1 MKWEALGD
9 ITLLIVDD
17 DAFNRQLVVS
27 LLSKIPTINF
37 FKAEDGVEALDILT
51 KKSVDMILLDLHM
64 PKMNGYDTLKAIKR
78 EPNYDFIPIVIITT
92 DEEEM
97 NKLYSLG
104 ADDFISKPF
113 KLTELESRIYA
124 HIEKRQYRQKYNELS
139 KNRIQKTLIESTPE
153 EKNEETIEV
162 QQVEKIETVAKDQ
175 EAVYTLDVVESSQ
188 QEIFYAMAKLLSK
201 KDKRLESIQIVGTL
215 AKALSLLVGYD
226 KQQANSIYYA
236 TIIRNIGGVSLPNK
250 TPSSYELLGE
260 DRKIYHQCILLGYQL
275 VNNAI
280 DTEFI
285 QISKRVIAQHKE
297 HFDGS
302 GFPQKH
308 HGNQIHY
315 VAYIVAIVET
325 FDALLSEQGYYLEKI
340 QTPEET
346 YAVFKEQSG
355 QRFHP
360 KITKLFLAHFE
371 YFIQL
376 REKIIKQNLE
386 KEHLET

>member
-27 LLSKIPTINF
+27 LLSKIHTINF
-37 FKAEDGVEALDILT
+37 FEAEDGVEALDILT
-51 KKSVDMILLDLHM
+51 NKPIDMILLDLHM
-64 PKMNGYDTLKAIKR
+64 PKMDGYDTLKAIKQDA
-78 EPNYDFIPIVIITT
+78 NYDLIPIVIITT
-92 DEEEM
+92 DEQEM

-139 KNRIQKTLIESTPE
+139 KKRIDNTLIESTPKKKIE
-153 EKNEETIEV
+153 EK
-162 QQVEKIETVAKDQ
+162 QVEKVETK
-175 EAVYTLDVVESSQ
+175 EKTYTLDAIESSQ
-188 QEIFYAMAKLLSK
+188 QDIFYSMAKLLNK
-201 KDKRLESIQIVGTL
+201 KDKSSTNIQVVGTL

-226 KQQANSIYYA
+226 KKQANRIYYA
-236 TIIRNIGGVSLPNK
+236 SIIRNIGAISLPNK

-260 DRKIYHQCILLGYQL
+260 DRKIYQQCIVLGYQL
-275 VNNAI
+275 LNNAI

-285 QISKRVIAQHKE
+285 QISKQIIAQHKE

-302 GFPQKH
+302 GFPRKH
-308 HGNQIHY
+308 KEEQIHY
-315 VAYIVAIVET
+315 MAYIVSIVET
-325 FDALLSEQGYYLEKI
+325 FDALLSQEGYYNGKI
-340 QTPEET
+340 QTAEET
-346 YAVFKEQSG
+346 YALIKAQSAK
-355 QRFHP
+355 RFHP
-360 KITKLFLAHFE
+360 KISKLFLAHFE
-371 YFIQL
+371 YFIKL

>member
-37 FKAEDGVEALDILT
+37 FEAEDGIEALDILT

-64 PKMNGYDTLKAIKR
+64 PKMDGYDTLKAIKK
-78 EPNYDFIPIVIITT
+78 EPKYDFIPIVIITT
-92 DEEEM
+92 DEQEM

-139 KNRIQKTLIESTPE
+139 KNRIQKTLIESTP
-153 EKNEETIEV
+153 KDKIEETIEV
-162 QQVEKIETVAKDQ
+162 HKIETVETVSKA
-175 EAVYTLDVVESSQ
+175 EETAYTLDVVESSQ

-201 KDKRLESIQIVGTL
+201 KDEHIGSIQVVGIL
-215 AKALSLLVGYD
+215 AKALSLLVGYN

-236 TIIRNIGGVSLPNK
+236 TIIRNIGGVSLSTK

-260 DRKIYHQCILLGYQL
+260 DREIYHQCILLGYQL

-285 QISKRVIAQHKE
+285 QIAKRIIAQHKE
-297 HFDGS
+297 NFDGS
-302 GFPQKH
+302 GFPQQH
-308 HGNQIHY
+308 QGSQIHY
-315 VAYIVAIVET
+315 EAYIVAIAET
-325 FDALLSEQGYYLEKI
+325 FDAMLSQQGYYKQKI

-346 YAVFKEQSG
+346 YALFKAESG

-360 KITKLFLAHFE
+360 KITKLFLAHFD

>member
-9 ITLLIVDD
+9 IALLIVDD

-27 LLSKIPTINF
+27 LLAKISTINF
-37 FKAEDGVEALDILT
+37 FEAEDGVEALEVLKEKPI
-51 KKSVDMILLDLHM
+51 DMILLDLHM
-64 PKMNGYDTLKAIKR
+64 PNMDGYETLKEIKK
-78 EPNYDFIPIVIITT
+78 EPEYDFIPIVIITT
-92 DEEEM
+92 DEQEM

-139 KNRIQKTLIESTPE
+139 KDKIQKALIESTNKEKSE
-153 EKNEETIEV
+153 EGIEAH
-162 QQVEKIETVAKDQ
+162 QIEKLEIEKK
-175 EAVYTLDVVESSQ
+175 Q
-188 QEIFYAMAKLLSK
+188 QEIVYRLKEVEESQKEIFYTIAKLLNK
-201 KDKRLESIQIVGTL
+201 KETSLKNIQLVGTL
-215 AKALSLLVGYD
+215 AKALSLLVGCD
-226 KQQANSIYYA
+226 KQRANNIYYA
-236 TIIRNIGGVSLPNK
+236 TIIRNIGGVSLTHKIPLR
-250 TPSSYELLGE
+250 YELSKE
-260 DRKIYHQCILLGYQL
+260 DKEVYHQSIILGYQL

-280 DTEFI
+280 ETEFI
-285 QISKRVIAQHKE
+285 QIAKRVIAQHKE

-302 GFPQKH
+302 GFPQQQKEE
-308 HGNQIHY
+308 QIHY

-325 FDALLSEQGYYLEKI
+325 FDALLSEDGYYKEKI

-346 YAVFKEQSG
+346 YSILKEQSG

-360 KITKLFLAHFE
+360 KITKLFLAHFD

-376 REKIIKQNLE
+376 REKIIKQNLK
-386 KEHLET
+386 KENL

>member
-1 MKWEALGD
+1 MKWEALGN

-27 LLSKIPTINF
+27 LLAKIPTINF
-37 FKAEDGVEALDILT
+37 FEAEDGVEALDILT
-51 KKSVDMILLDLHM
+51 KKLVDMILLDLHM
-64 PKMNGYDTLKAIKR
+64 PKMNGYETLKAIKE
-78 EPNYDFIPIVIITT
+78 EPKYDFIPIVIITT
-92 DEEEM
+92 DEQEM

-139 KNRIQKTLIESTPE
+139 KNRIQKTLIESTTKEKIE
-153 EKNEETIEV
+153 EIIEVKQLEKVEIVAKKQEMVYTLETIE
-162 QQVEKIETVAKDQ
+162 A
-175 EAVYTLDVVESSQ
+175 SQ
-188 QEIFYAMAKLLSK
+188 KEIFYTIAKLLNK
-201 KDKRLESIQIVGTL
+201 KDERLESIQVVGTL

-226 KQQANSIYYA
+226 KQRASSIYYA

-250 TPSSYELLGE
+250 IPSGYDLLGE
-260 DRKIYHQCILLGYQL
+260 DREVYHQCIRLGYQL

-280 DTEFI
+280 ETEFI
-285 QISKRVIAQHKE
+285 QIAKRVIAQHKE

-302 GFPQKH
+302 GFPQQH
-308 HGNQIHY
+308 QGEQIHY

-325 FDALLSEQGYYLEKI
+325 FDALLSQQEYYNEKI
-340 QTPEET
+340 HTPEET
-346 YAVFKEQSG
+346 YALFKEESG

-386 KEHLET
+386 KEHLEI

>member
-17 DAFNRQLVVS
+17 DAFNRQLVIS

-37 FKAEDGVEALDILT
+37 FEAEDGVEALDILT
-51 KKSVDMILLDLHM
+51 KKLVDMILLDLHM
-64 PKMNGYDTLKAIKR
+64 PKMNGYDTLKAIKQD
-78 EPNYDFIPIVIITT
+78 PNYDFIPIAIITT
-92 DEEEM
+92 NEQEM
-97 NKLYSLG
+97 KKLYSLG

-124 HIEKRQYRQKYNELS
+124 HIEKQQYRQKYNELS
-139 KNRIQKTLIESTPE
+139 KNKIQKTLIESTPE
-153 EKNEETIEV
+153 EKIEET
-162 QQVEKIETVAKDQ
+162 
-175 EAVYTLDVVESSQ
+175 VYTIDTIESSQ
-188 QEIFYAMAKLLSK
+188 QEIFYAMAKLLNK

-215 AKALSLLVGYD
+215 AKALSLLVGYNK
-226 KQQANSIYYA
+226 KQASSIYYA
-236 TIIRNIGGVSLPNK
+236 TIIRNIGGLSLPNK

-260 DRKIYHQCILLGYQL
+260 DREIYHKCILLGYQL

-302 GFPQKH
+302 GFPKKH
-308 HGNQIHY
+308 QGNQIHY

-325 FDALLSEQGYYLEKI
+325 FDALLSEQGYYLENI

-346 YAVFKEQSG
+346 YAVIKEQSG